1 MNKSEQ
7 QMWDA
12 IKSHYKRH
20 PEKWEAYQEGK
31 DTFYFDS
38 TGVRVTVYYTS
49 SGYTAYCMGIEA
61 GYYERLFWMQEAQ
74 KFESKQ
80 AGDKALSVIKALEEN
95 S

>member
-12 IKSHYKRH
+12 IKAHYEKY
-20 PEKWEAYQEGK
+20 PEKWSVCQEGK

-38 TGVRVTVYYTS
+38 TGVRVAVYYTS

-61 GYYERLFWMQEAQ
+61 EYYERLFWMQEAQ

-80 AGDKALSVIKALEEN
+80 VEDKSLSVIKALEEN